1 MLGIAIIA
9 IFFIFVVCYL
19 IINAVNDVKTSRER
33 REREQYLANP
43 YRVIRNG
50 LNQFCIQNYTFVS
63 KDGEP
68 GKWIWQNL
76 PTAYKTEKEVK
87 NAYCEL
93 MAQFKFKSIQDSQN
107 ESQKMKNS
115 EKYLKSIFVHEII
128 DMSSETEQCQRILD
142 KMLAEKAAEEQT
154 SDPKKPTR
162 GRKKKVEP
170 VNLLHKG
177 EE

>member
-19 IINAVNDVKTSRER
+19 IINAVNDIKTTREQ
-33 REREQYLANP
+33 REHEQYLANP

-50 LNQFCIQNYTFVS
+50 LNQFCIQNYTFVT

-76 PTAYKTEKEVK
+76 PTTYKTEKEVK

-93 MAQFKFKSIQDSQN
+93 MAQFKFKSLQDSQN

-115 EKYLKSIFVHEII
+115 EKYLKSIDVHEIL
-128 DMSSETEQCQRILD
+128 DMSDATDLCKQILD
-142 KMLAEKAAEEQT
+142 KMLAEKAAAEA
-154 SDPKKPTR
+154 PKKPTR
-162 GRKKKVEP
+162 GRKKKVEDD
-170 VNLLHKG
+170 G
-177 EE
+177 TAA

>member
-19 IINAVNDVKTSRER
+19 IINAVNDIKTT
-33 REREQYLANP
+33 REQREHEKYLANP

-50 LNQFCIQNYTFVS
+50 LNQFCIQNYTFVT
-63 KDGEP
+63 KEGEQ

-76 PTAYKTEKEVK
+76 PTTYKTEKEVK

-93 MAQFKFKSIQDSQN
+93 MAQFKFKSIQDSQT

-115 EKYLKSIFVHEII
+115 EKYLKSIDVHEIL
-128 DMSSETEQCQRILD
+128 DMSSTTELCQQILD
-142 KMLAEKAAEEQT
+142 KMLAEKAEAEA
-154 SDPKKPTR
+154 PKKPTR
-162 GRKKKVEP
+162 GRKKKVEDD
-170 VNLLHKG
+170 G
-177 EE
+177 TAA

>member
-19 IINAVNDVKTSRER
+19 IINAVNDIKTSRER

-63 KDGEP
+63 NDGEP

-128 DMSSETEQCQRILD
+128 DMSSATEQCQQILD
-142 KMLAEKAAEEQT
+142 KMLADREAAET
-154 SDPKKPTR
+154 PKKPTR
-162 GRKKKVEP
+162 GRKKKAESS
-170 VNLLHKG
+170 N
-177 EE
+177 

>member
-9 IFFIFVVCYL
+9 ISFIFVICYL
-19 IINAVNDVKTSRER
+19 IISAVNDAKTSRER
-33 REREQYLANP
+33 REHEQYLANP

-50 LNQFCIQNYTFVS
+50 LNQFCIQNYTFVT

-76 PTAYKTEKEVK
+76 PTAYKTEGEVK

-93 MAQFKFKSIQDSQN
+93 MAQFKFKSIHDSQI
-107 ESQKMKNS
+107 ESQKMKNT

-128 DMSSETEQCQRILD
+128 DMSSETEKCQQILD
-142 KMLAEKAAEEQT
+142 KMLAEQAAEEA
-154 SDPKKPTR
+154 PKKTTR
-162 GRKKKVEP
+162 GRKKKAETS
-170 VNLLHKG
+170 N
-177 EE
+177 

>member
-19 IINAVNDVKTSRER
+19 IINAVNSIKTTREQ
-33 REREQYLANP
+33 REHEQYLANP

-50 LNQFCIQNYTFVS
+50 LNQFCIQNYTFVT
-63 KDGEP
+63 KEGEP

-76 PTAYKTEKEVK
+76 PTTYKTEKEVK

-93 MAQFKFKSIQDSQN
+93 MAQFKFKSIQDSQT

-115 EKYLKSIFVHEII
+115 EKYLKSIDVHEILGTS
-128 DMSSETEQCQRILD
+128 DTEDLCQQILD
-142 KMLAEKAAEEQT
+142 KMLAEKAEAEA
-154 SDPKKPTR
+154 PKKTTR
-162 GRKKKVEP
+162 GRKKKVEDD
-170 VNLLHKG
+170 G
-177 EE
+177 TAA